1 MSQPSEPAGT
11 DFASMAVAPVAAARA
26 RPLALLVDVEPSLA
40 TLIAEWLDDI
50 DVDVLAEAPQRPRDR
65 DVDLVVVDVPYPRR
79 EGAQR
84 VRALTAA
91 LPQAP
96 ILALSSTFFAG
107 VSASGSVAR
116 DLGAAGVLATPVR
129 RDALVAAVRGLLR
142 ASP

>member
-1 MSQPSEPAGT
+1 MSQPSEPAGS
-11 DFASMAVAPVAAARA
+11 DLASTAVVPVASARA
-26 RPLALLVDVEPSLA
+26 RPIALLVDLEPSLA

-50 DVDVLAEAPQRPRDR
+50 GVEARPEAPQGPCDR

-84 VRALTAA
+84 VRALAAA
-91 LPQAP
+91 LPEAS
-96 ILALSSTFFAG
+96 ILALSPTFFAG

-116 DLGAAGVLATPVR
+116 DLGAAGVLATPVG

-142 ASP
+142 DRR